1 MTNKV
6 RIGNWTGCAKRLF
19 PVILFAVGG
28 LAIVGVAGG
37 AVPLDVDGSGSTDAL
52 ATNGSRLGVA
62 GQQAGELQV
71 TVTDE
76 TGTPVGGATVV
87 LYDGDWEPVATQET
101 GDGGNYTWSDLE
113 AGRYFVEAY
122 QQDEYW
128 GAIRTRVTAGD
139 RTTEAIDR
147 RQPYVET
154 VDVAPNKSEDEVF
167 VGDSVSVI
175 VEIRNDAKFPQ
186 DVQLLGGI
194 PEAEFA
200 TRPGPRTIAS
210 NESATFELTFTPE
223 EPGRHCLSTGVESD
237 VADNAVRPQ
246 LTDSRKTC
254 FEVLPEPGNIDVTV
268 TDENGTSVG
277 GAAVVLYDADYQ
289 PLDNRSADS
298 DGSVRWE
305 DIQQGTYILEVYGDG
320 DEFWR
325 SAEVEV
331 AAGETTEITLERRR
345 PYVENVTVAVDDE
358 KIVTGD
364 NVSVVVEIRNDAEF
378 PQDVKLVG
386 SSPDGDLS
394 AETEPQTVGGSDS
407 ATFEFTVTPAEAG
420 TYCFNV
426 AVQSRINDDWVRTDV
441 RQEVACVDVIPPIGD
456 LDVTVTDENGTS
468 VGGAAVVLY
477 DADYQPLDNRSADSD
492 GSVLWEGLDRGTYF
506 LEVYGDGDE
515 FWRSAEVEVAAG
527 ETTETTLERRRP
539 YVTAVD
545 VAADEIFAGDNV
557 SVAVTV
563 RNDAPF
569 AQDTRITGAVNGTD
583 VVVEAGPE
591 TIDGGT
597 SATYE
602 LTFTPDEPGTYCLAV
617 DVESDVND
625 DWVRTDSR
633 EEATCIDV
641 APAIGDLQVSVADET
656 GSAAGGATVVLYD
669 GDYQQLE
676 TRSTDSDGSVTWEDL
691 DRGTYILEVYGDGDE
706 FWRSAE
712 VEVAAGETTETTLER
727 RRPYVASADIDAEAV
742 QIGQEA
748 SLSIEVRN
756 DAGFAHD
763 VRVGVSAGDAT
774 VAQQG
779 PVTVAADGSE
789 TVTVP
794 FVPEQAGS
802 YCLDV
807 AVESNVNDNWVL
819 TDARQEVACVDV
831 QSATVRGTVSHADMD
846 RTVDGATV
854 YLNGEQVATTG
865 DDGSYQ
871 FEVGALGTHT
881 VTVDKEGFEPVER
894 EVTIDETTGGEA
906 RVDVALPAEPQTVQ
920 FEVSKKS
927 TIEGYEFGG
936 EPIEGATVTVAGQT
950 KTTDSDGLATFE
962 LPGGRHTFTVQADG
976 YETLED
982 TVTVFSGKGS
992 KLVSV
997 PLVRTGVGVLEL
1009 TVLDADGNTV
1019 PLSAYEVR
1027 VDGEVMEPNQQ
1038 GELLLDAGER
1048 VITIVPSDEGLQS
1061 VERTVTVQEGR
1072 RVSVEITLERE
1083 TTQEGRA
1090 DRWKQTRRVPP
1101 PTRPATV
1108 GGVLVTG

>member
-1 MTNKV
+1 
-6 RIGNWTGCAKRLF
+6 
-19 PVILFAVGG
+19 
-28 LAIVGVAGG
+28 
-37 AVPLDVDGSGSTDAL
+37 
-52 ATNGSRLGVA
+52 
-62 GQQAGELQV
+62 
-71 TVTDE
+71 
-76 TGTPVGGATVV
+76 
-87 LYDGDWEPVATQET
+87 
-101 GDGGNYTWSDLE
+101 
-113 AGRYFVEAY
+113 
-122 QQDEYW
+122 
-128 GAIRTRVTAGD
+128 
-139 RTTEAIDR
+139 
-147 RQPYVET
+147 
-154 VDVAPNKSEDEVF
+154 
-167 VGDSVSVI
+167 
-175 VEIRNDAKFPQ
+175 
-186 DVQLLGGI
+186 
-194 PEAEFA
+194 
-200 TRPGPRTIAS
+200 
-210 NESATFELTFTPE
+210 
-223 EPGRHCLSTGVESD
+223 
-237 VADNAVRPQ
+237 
-246 LTDSRKTC
+246 
-254 FEVLPEPGNIDVTV
+254 
-268 TDENGTSVG
+268 
-277 GAAVVLYDADYQ
+277 
-289 PLDNRSADS
+289 
-298 DGSVRWE
+298 
-305 DIQQGTYILEVYGDG
+305 
-320 DEFWR
+320 
-325 SAEVEV
+325 
-331 AAGETTEITLERRR
+331 
-345 PYVENVTVAVDDE
+345 
-358 KIVTGD
+358 
-364 NVSVVVEIRNDAEF
+364 
-378 PQDVKLVG
+378 
-386 SSPDGDLS
+386 
-394 AETEPQTVGGSDS
+394 
-407 ATFEFTVTPAEAG
+407 
-420 TYCFNV
+420 
-426 AVQSRINDDWVRTDV
+426 
-441 RQEVACVDVIPPIGD
+441 
-456 LDVTVTDENGTS
+456 
-468 VGGAAVVLY
+468 
-477 DADYQPLDNRSADSD
+477 
-492 GSVLWEGLDRGTYF
+492 
-506 LEVYGDGDE
+506 VYGDGDE

-831 QSATVRGTVSHADMD
+831 QSATVRGTVSHADLD